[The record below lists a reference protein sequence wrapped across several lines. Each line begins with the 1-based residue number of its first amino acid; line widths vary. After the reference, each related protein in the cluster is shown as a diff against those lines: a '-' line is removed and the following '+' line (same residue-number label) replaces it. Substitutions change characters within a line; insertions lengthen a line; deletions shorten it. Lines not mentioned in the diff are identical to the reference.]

1 MNKGIADFTRGRER
15 PRVIT
20 AAPHA
25 PAAADGAVEAASDS
39 PREALHAAA
48 ELYVPL
54 HAGCAGHVRLAG
66 AKAAT
71 PVELGIRLAARPAA
85 HAA

>member
-1 MNKGIADFTRGRER
+1 VLAEVEQDVNKGIADFTRGRER

-48 ELYVPL
+48 Q
-54 HAGCAGHVRLAG
+54 ALARRG
-66 AKAAT
+66 FHDE
-71 PVELGIRLAARPAA
+71 VNVIGLS
-85 HAA
+85 